1 MAIEAPSIT
10 HLMKK
15 LFFDK
20 YPYFY
25 TCQFG
30 IRTSRSRAQPAVS
43 HLSDTLPPI
52 DCGFYIALRDAKTHI
67 FHVIK
72 PHHSL

>member
-1 MAIEAPSIT
+1 MPIEAHSIT

-30 IRTSRSRAQPAVS
+30 IHTSRSRDQPAVS
-43 HLSDTLPPI
+43 HLSDTLPIRVAARGIRRP
-52 DCGFYIALRDAKTHI
+52 LNE
-67 FHVIK
+67 
-72 PHHSL
+72 